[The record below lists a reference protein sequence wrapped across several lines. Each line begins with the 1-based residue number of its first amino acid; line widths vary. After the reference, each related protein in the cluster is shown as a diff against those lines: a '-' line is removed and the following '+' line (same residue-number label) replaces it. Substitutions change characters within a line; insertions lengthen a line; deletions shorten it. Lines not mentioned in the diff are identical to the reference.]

1 MIVEEELV
9 KLKKFQSYLRVEDKL
24 IFDDLIVQ
32 CKTYAPYASTMV
44 YTIKEVP
51 LLISMLFG
59 QHKKIVALEKKVQ
72 TLETVLKKN
81 QPANRSIDTQQTPT
95 TNPAAAEGSFS
106 QPYGP
111 EVFEPADSAVT

>member
-9 KLKKFQSYLRVEDKL
+9 KLKRFQSYLRVEDKL

-32 CKTYAPYASTMV
+32 CKNYAPYASTMV

-59 QHKKIVALEKKVQ
+59 QHKKIVTLEKKVQ
-72 TLETVLKKN
+72 TLETILKKN
-81 QPANRSIDTQQTPT
+81 QSGSSNVDIQEMPPTSQTV
-95 TNPAAAEGSFS
+95 A
-106 QPYGP
+106 
-111 EVFEPADSAVT
+111 